1 MPAGRPTDYNQ
12 EIADKICEAISDGQ
26 SLREICKTDDMPC
39 KATVFRWLGLHKEFS
54 DQYARAREEQAEA
67 LADDI
72 VSIADNAGNPLLID
86 DVPLLKDGE
95 PVMYA
100 DASAVAHARLKVDAR
115 KWVASKLKPKKYGDK
130 IDVDAKHS
138 GTIVFHL
145 TEADADL

>member
-12 EIADKICEAISDGQ
+12 EIADKICEAISDGM
-26 SLREICKTDDMPC
+26 SLREICKADDMPC

-72 VSIADNAGNPLLID
+72 VAIADNAGNPLLID

-130 IDVDAKHS
+130 LDVDAKHS